1 MVLLFSIVYYNENQ
15 FRKVIYHDN
24 SAHSNSSNCMHRNS
38 TSNLK
43 AAVEWYGKILGL
55 KVIGE
60 FQDSWKEAM
69 LQFPGNPI
77 GVPTV
82 YLVQTDSQDRLKFY
96 NTNYG
101 YTQSII
107 DFYTADLA
115 EFHRRL
121 KAHGVATNR
130 KLLNYN
136 RVKRE
141 DSDSLIQMETLS
153 EQLTLFLKDKK

>member
-1 MVLLFSIVYYNENQ
+1 MTTQ
-15 FRKVIYHDN
+15 HTVIPRI
-24 SAHSNSSNCMHRNS
+24 ACIEIPV
-38 TSNLK
+38 SNLK

-121 KAHGVATNR
+121 KALGVATNR
-130 KLLNYN
+130 
-136 RVKRE
+136 
-141 DSDSLIQMETLS
+141 ETIELQPGETGGFGFFDPDGNS
-153 EQLTLFLKDKK
+153 FGATNAIFEGQEVTKVSVNVN